1 MSQSIAGANVLES
14 ETKEFAPPHSIYH
27 ADGSYNPLH
36 SEANKKR
43 LLASIA
49 DCEAGRNIIK
59 KTMAELEA
67 MEND

>member
-1 MSQSIAGANVLES
+1 MSQSIANANVLES
-14 ETKEFAPPHSIYH
+14 EVREYNAPHSIYH
-27 ADGSYNPLH
+27 ADGSYNPFH

-49 DCEAGRNIIK
+49 DYEAGRNIIK